1 MEWPNIRSALRQK
14 CRDSRRSK
22 PNGNDPTDDNGPSDG
37 NDPADSDG
45 DGNG

>member
-22 PNGNDPTDDNGPSDG
+22 PNGNDLTDGNGPSDG
-37 NDPADSDG
+37 NDPADSEG
-45 DGNG
+45 DGND